1 MTMLAD
7 RPADTASIPVHGRH
21 GAAPARRLPRRGR
34 PVLVDVLAVLAGLGL
49 GVTIALGVSAQSITS
64 ILTLPGLLTAAG
76 RLTGLLS
83 AYAMMVTVALS
94 SRIGPLERAIGQ
106 DRLIRWHRALGPWG
120 IWLLLAHVVLI
131 TLGYAGEQSLG
142 VWAQL
147 WQLVL
152 TFPGMLGAFVGTGL
166 LFLAGVTSYK
176 HARRRF
182 KYETW
187 WSIHLY
193 TYLALLFA
201 FAHQVDNG
209 ASFVGHPLLIA
220 GWTGMWLA
228 LLAAVVYWRLL
239 LPVIR
244 SARHRLRVVDVVR
257 ENQDVVSIVLEGH
270 RLDRLPVAGGQF
282 FQWRFLTKGA
292 WWEAHPFSLS
302 HVPHRNRMRITVKNL
317 GDHSRDLAHLPIGT
331 PVFVEGPYGRF
342 TAEAAVDRKVL
353 LIGAGVGVTPLLGIL
368 QDLDEH
374 ADVAV
379 LLRASRKEEL
389 VLTDEIANEVDR
401 RGGRIWEA
409 VGPRNR
415 VRITAKTLRAAV
427 PDLADRDVFLCG
439 PDAFTAA
446 VIAECREAGVPAAR
460 IHHESFDF

>member
-1 MTMLAD
+1 
-7 RPADTASIPVHGRH
+7 
-21 GAAPARRLPRRGR
+21 
-34 PVLVDVLAVLAGLGL
+34 VLVDVLAVLAGLGL
-49 GVTIALGVSAQSITS
+49 GVTIALGMSAQSPAS
-64 ILTLPGLLTAAG
+64 ILSPPGLLTAAG
-76 RLTGLLS
+76 RMTGLLS

-120 IWLLLAHVVLI
+120 IWLLLGHVVLI

-142 VWAQL
+142 IWAQL
-147 WQLVL
+147 WQLLL

-166 LFLAGVTSYK
+166 LVLAGVTSYR
-176 HARRRF
+176 HARRRLR
-182 KYETW
+182 YETW

-209 ASFVGHPLLIA
+209 ASFVGHPLLTA
-220 GWTGMWLA
+220 WWTAMWLA
-228 LLAAVVYWRLL
+228 LLGAVVHWRLL

-244 SARHRLRVVDVVR
+244 SLRHRLRVVDVVR
-257 ENQDVVSIVLEGH
+257 ESPDVVSIVLEGH

-342 TAEAAVDRKVL
+342 TAEAALDRKVL
-353 LIGAGVGVTPLLGIL
+353 LVGAGVGVTPLLGIL

-379 LLRASRKEEL
+379 LLRGSRQEDL
-389 VLTDEIANEVDR
+389 VLSDEMAHEVGR
-401 RGGRIWEA
+401 RAGRIWEA
-409 VGPRNR
+409 VGPRSR
-415 VRITAKTLRAAV
+415 VRITAETLRQAL
-427 PDLADRDVFLCG
+427 PDLPDRDVFVCG

-446 VIAECREAGVPAAR
+446 VAAACREAGVAADR